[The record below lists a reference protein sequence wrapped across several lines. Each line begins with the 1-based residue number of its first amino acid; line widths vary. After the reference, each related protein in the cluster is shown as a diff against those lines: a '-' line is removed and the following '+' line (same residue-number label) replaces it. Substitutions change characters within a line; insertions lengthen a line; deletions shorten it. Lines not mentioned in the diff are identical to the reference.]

1 MGQATILAAGKTAT
15 VSSDVVVSA
24 GAEVKIGMFA
34 AAATPS
40 VSMRLMLDTP
50 GADLYVCDLT
60 PANPVVVVSGPGTF
74 RVVRPL
80 ITVDH
85 GAFSET

>member
-1 MGQATILAAGKTAT
+1 
-15 VSSDVVVSA
+15 
-24 GAEVKIGMFA
+24 
-34 AAATPS
+34 
-40 VSMRLMLDTP
+40 MRLMLDTP
-50 GADLYVCDLT
+50 GADLPVCDLT

-85 GAFSET
+85 GVFAET